1 MFPRGLSAFAIVLM
15 LGSPAAAGEL
25 RMEMRNQSGSE
36 RFVYEPD
43 FIRVSPGDTVVFV
56 PIDKG
61 HNAVSIE
68 GFGPGGGQPINVG
81 FNKEVAVT
89 FDKPGI
95 YGVKCTPHVGL
106 GMVGIIVVGEVE
118 VPEAA
123 RASIAK
129 LPPKARQRLE
139 LLLGQVGRS

>member
-15 LGSPAAAGEL
+15 LGSPAAAGEF

-68 GFGPGGGQPINVG
+68 GFGPGGGQQINVG

>member
-1 MFPRGLSAFAIVLM
+1 MFPRILSALAIIMVF
-15 LGSPAAAGEL
+15 GTPAAAGEV

-36 RFVYEPD
+36 RFVYVPD
-43 FIRVSPGDTVVFV
+43 IIRVTPGDTVIFV
-56 PIDKG
+56 PVDKG

-68 GFGPGGGQPINVG
+68 GFDAGNDQPIDVG
-81 FNKEVAVT
+81 FNKEVSVT

-106 GMVGIIVVGEVE
+106 GMVGIIAVGDVE
-118 VPEAA
+118 VSEAV

-129 LPPKARQRLE
+129 LPPKARHRLE

>member
-1 MFPRGLSAFAIVLM
+1 MFSRGLFAFTIILL
-15 LGSPAAAGEL
+15 LGSPASAGEV

-43 FIRVSPGDTVVFV
+43 FIRVLPGDTVVFV

-61 HNAVSIE
+61 HNAVSIG
-68 GFGPGGGQPINVG
+68 GFGAGGDQPINVG
-81 FNKEVAVT
+81 FNKEVSVT

-118 VPEAA
+118 LPEEA

>member
-1 MFPRGLSAFAIVLM
+1 MFSRGLFAFTIILL
-15 LGSPAAAGEL
+15 LGSPASAGEV

-43 FIRVSPGDTVVFV
+43 FIRVLPGDTVVFV

-61 HNAVSIE
+61 HN
-68 GFGPGGGQPINVG
+68 VG
-81 FNKEVAVT
+81 FNKEVSVT

-118 VPEAA
+118 LPEEA

>member
-1 MFPRGLSAFAIVLM
+1 MFPRSVLAIAAM
-15 LGSPAAAGEL
+15 LLLGTPASAGEV

-36 RFVYEPD
+36 RFVYVPD
-43 FIRVSPGDTVVFV
+43 LIRISPGDTVVFV
-56 PIDKG
+56 PFDKG
-61 HNAVSIE
+61 HNAVSID
-68 GFGPGGGQPINVG
+68 GFDTGGDQPINVG
-81 FNKEVAVT
+81 FNKEVSVT

>member
-1 MFPRGLSAFAIVLM
+1 MLLRGFFAFAITL
-15 LGSPAAAGEL
+15 LLSSPVGAGEL
-25 RMEMRNQSGSE
+25 RMEMRTQSGSE

-43 FIRVSPGDTVVFV
+43 LIRVSPGDTVVFV

-61 HNAVSIE
+61 HNAVSIDE
-68 GFGPGGGQPINVG
+68 LDPGGAQPISVG
-81 FNKEVAVT
+81 FNKEVTVT

-118 VPEAA
+118 VSEATLTG
-123 RASIAK
+123 IAK